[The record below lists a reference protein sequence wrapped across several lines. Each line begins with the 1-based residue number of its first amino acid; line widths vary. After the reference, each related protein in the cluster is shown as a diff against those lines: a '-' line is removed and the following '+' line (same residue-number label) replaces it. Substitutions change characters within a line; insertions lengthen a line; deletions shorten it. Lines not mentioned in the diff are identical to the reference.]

1 MIYKILLSV
10 ICLSFLVYGQ
20 ESKYYG
26 ANVMLADILQKG
38 ANAITNT
45 IRQDMMISKIDVD
58 LVDGKS
64 PAIVIKALSS
74 KYDYIIHCIGAAS
87 VIKNVNMVI
96 SRKVNGKT
104 RIIASDDSQEA
115 PAAVVLNN
123 PTDDLYYISVSA
135 EMQEGE
141 ENSIGYFYLLVSHD

>member
-1 MIYKILLSV
+1 MIYKILLSA

-74 KYDYIIHCIGAAS
+74 KYDYIIHCIGAA
-87 VIKNVNMVI
+87 VIKNVNMVV

-123 PTDDLYYISVSA
+123 PTDDLYYIEISA